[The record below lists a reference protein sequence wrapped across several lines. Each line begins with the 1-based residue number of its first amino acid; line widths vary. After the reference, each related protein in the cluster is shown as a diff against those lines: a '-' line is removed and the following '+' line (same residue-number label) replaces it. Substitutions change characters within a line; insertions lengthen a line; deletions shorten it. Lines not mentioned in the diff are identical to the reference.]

1 MEYLPTSFIHVIK
14 TWKFLILSAFIVC
27 YLYRFAH
34 EQILGLN
41 SFVSAADKT
50 ETFSIS
56 HGIHFH
62 LLLSQTPVINCVP
75 FIECEGTLEMNSV

>member
-27 YLYRFAH
+27 YLYRFAY

-41 SFVSAADKT
+41 SFVSAADMT
-50 ETFSIS
+50 ETFSMV
-56 HGIHFH
+56 FM
-62 LLLSQTPVINCVP
+62 V
-75 FIECEGTLEMNSV
+75 FIFIFIYYYRKHQF